1 MSALKERHNSLREN
15 LSFLGLWL
23 KRPSSV
29 GAMIPSSRK
38 LAAAMAQE
46 IDKTQEGIVVELG
59 GGTGKITRA
68 ILDSGVPPQHLLV
81 VEREPSLARLIGKK
95 FPGVQVVC
103 GDACELDKLLE
114 RAGAGPV
121 KAVVSGLPLLSLPD
135 HVCWKILSQVFSI
148 LSDTGV
154 FVQFT
159 YGPKSSIP
167 QAVAGALAIQG
178 ERSCWILDNLPP
190 AAVWR
195 YRRAPAMELRR
206 SA

>member
-1 MSALKERHNSLREN
+1 MSASKRHPNSFREN
-15 LSFLGLWL
+15 LGFLSLWL

-29 GAMIPSSRK
+29 GAVIPSSRK

-46 IDKTQEGIVVELG
+46 IDQAQEGVVVELG

-68 ILDSGVPPQHLLV
+68 ILDSGVAPQNLLV
-81 VEREPSLARLIGKK
+81 VEREPSLARLIGQK
-95 FPGVQVVC
+95 FPGVQVLC

-114 RAGAGPV
+114 RAAAGPV

-135 HVCWKILSQVFSI
+135 RVCWEILSRVFTI
-148 LSDTGV
+148 LPESGV

-167 QAVAGALAIQG
+167 PTMVAALAIQG
-178 ERSCWILDNLPP
+178 ERSCWVLDNLPP

-195 YRRAPAMELRR
+195 YRRASARDLRR

>member
-1 MSALKERHNSLREN
+1 MSASREEPNSLWEN
-15 LSFLGLWL
+15 LSFLRLWL

-29 GAMIPSSRK
+29 GAVIPSSRK

-46 IDKTQEGIVVELG
+46 IDQTQEGLVVELG

-68 ILDSGVPPQHLLV
+68 ILDSGVAPEKLIV
-81 VEREPSLARLIGKK
+81 VEREPSLARLIGEKY
-95 FPGVQVVC
+95 PGVQIVC

-114 RAGAGPV
+114 RAGTGPV
-121 KAVVSGLPLLSLPD
+121 KAIVSGLPLLSLPD
-135 HVCWKILSQVFSI
+135 RVCWEILSRVFAI
-148 LSDTGV
+148 LPDSGV

-167 QAVAGALAIQG
+167 ETMVKALAIEG

-195 YRRAPAMELRR
+195 YRRALAAELRR